1 MNILNE
7 IAEKT
12 RERIEKDK
20 IEMPREDQIRE
31 IQQKKGTD
39 AAESADPVGDSKNTA
54 QFLSGTEKTWNVL
67 YLWGQK
73 SIPFQRTIAPD
84 FPYLDIAKEY
94 KAAGAVAISCLT
106 EPFYFQGSDQYLWE
120 IASEVDI
127 PVLRKDLLIDDYMI
141 LQAAAYGAAAVLL
154 ICALLDD
161 TQLREYREMA
171 EDLGMD
177 ALVEAHDAQ
186 EVERALKSGAR
197 IIGVNNRDL
206 KTFEVDMEKQ
216 YPAS

>member
-1 MNILNE
+1 M
-7 IAEKT
+7 
-12 RERIEKDK
+12 
-20 IEMPREDQIRE
+20 
-31 IQQKKGTD
+31 
-39 AAESADPVGDSKNTA
+39 
-54 QFLSGTEKTWNVL
+54 
-67 YLWGQK
+67 
-73 SIPFQRTIAPD
+73 
-84 FPYLDIAKEY
+84 
-94 KAAGAVAISCLT
+94 
-106 EPFYFQGSDQYLWE
+106 WE

-127 PVLRKDLLIDDYMI
+127 PVLRKDFVIDDYMI

-171 EDLGMD
+171 EELGMD

-206 KTFEVDMEKQ
+206 KTFRGGYGKQ
-216 YPAS
+216 YPASQTGTGECDLCIQRAASAPQRISRDCTTIKIEAVLIGENSDEKQGQKSSTGRIEWSTVWQKNKKQQRYRR